1 MLLLDEPTSTLP
13 IADVEWLRRQIARLK
28 SAGVTVVFISHRM
41 AEVRQLCE
49 SVTVMRNGRH
59 VGSYRLD
66 EVSDDEVVR
75 LMIGRSIGAIYP
87 PRGKPRTAVPARQR
101 SR

>member
-1 MLLLDEPTSTLP
+1 
-13 IADVEWLRRQIARLK
+13 
-28 SAGVTVVFISHRM
+28 
-41 AEVRQLCE
+41 
-49 SVTVMRNGRH
+49 MRNGRH

-87 PRGKPRTAVPARQR
+87 PRGKPSHAMPARRR